1 MDPLPHRTLMP
12 EGFLVSSSASRRVGA
27 CRRHLVVF
35 FSRRRTYLSSLSVSW
50 SPWVGVYHCLSR
62 SCRSIVLMGVR
73 RHRRRHRPRRSAVG
87 SPRRPSSAASTNVG
101 ICARRRPLCAWR
113 RQGRSSKRQE
123 GQCNGISWPVVIIGL
138 LRPGTG
144 LGIQTPPNMGLNYE
158 F

>member
-62 SCRSIVLMGVR
+62 SCRSIVLMGER
-73 RHRRRHRPRRSAVG
+73 RHRCRHRPPQSVVVHSLRRAPTLAFARIIIVDVAVIDPPPGQGMRTGRTKDCRRWSANPPLPKSVLTE
-87 SPRRPSSAASTNVG
+87 SVESMTRR
-101 ICARRRPLCAWR
+101 
-113 RQGRSSKRQE
+113 
-123 GQCNGISWPVVIIGL
+123 WPETL
-138 LRPGTG
+138 
-144 LGIQTPPNMGLNYE
+144 M
-158 F
+158 

>member
-87 SPRRPSSAASTNVG
+87 SPRRPLSAASTNVG
-101 ICARRRPLCAWR
+101 ICGHCRCRRHRRRQPTLSMGCTPEGR
-113 RQGRSSKRQE
+113 RTVTPGAQTAAAE
-123 GQCNGISWPVVIIGL
+123 ISAV
-138 LRPGTG
+138 
-144 LGIQTPPNMGLNYE
+144 N
-158 F
+158 